1 MPGVAAAT
9 AERTLSSSP
18 DSLGRLRAA
27 GPARGGAGPNPFT
40 SLFGVAFRGGR
51 IQDGMLALLAVAV
64 ICLMVLPLPTP
75 LLDALI
81 AINIGLS
88 ILLMMLAMYVPTPL
102 GLSTF
107 PTLLLFTTLLR
118 LSLSI
123 ASARLILLNAD
134 AGEIIDTFGNLVVG
148 GNVVVGIVI
157 FLIIAIVQFIVIAK
171 GAERVA
177 EVGARFTLDALPGKQ
192 MSIDAELRA
201 GIINKEESRI
211 KRDQLQRESQLYGA
225 MDGAMKFVKGDA
237 IAGLLIALVNMIA
250 GISIGVGMLDMA
262 FGTAVSTY
270 SILSIGDGLVSQIPS
285 LFVSLAA
292 GVLITR
298 VSSDEQDDKRGL
310 GQEIGHQVAMQPKAL
325 FVTAGVMALFMLVPG
340 FPKLQF
346 LGWALLFGIGGLLV
360 RHFSAKRQP
369 FDPMKPDVLHRD
381 GIARPRSAAELSS
394 ELVMTYPVALRLAPE
409 LRPLLEDGTLP
420 VLVRQAREQVTRR
433 LGVPFPGVSLL
444 VTDGLDAGRFVLLV
458 NEIPATGGR
467 VRDGEIFALVSHQRL
482 IGAGIDA
489 GQAVTDIEDFT
500 TGCWL
505 SREAIPRLDAAGIGW
520 LDGGDYLGRALGN
533 VLSRH
538 AGEFVGLQEVK
549 HLLAESEKAFPDLVA
564 EVTRAVPLQR
574 ITEVLRRLV
583 AEGVSVRN
591 MRDILQAL
599 LEWAPKEK
607 DMVMLTEHV
616 RNALARQ
623 ITYQANG
630 GRTIHALTFDG
641 ALEDLVRAGIRSSA
655 AGNFLAMDPE
665 KAEDL
670 RRRIIDRTQVFQRE
684 TNQRPAVLVS
694 MDIRRYVA
702 HLIGTELPDVPVLS
716 YQNLSPG
723 APLVGFATLEG

>member
-1 MPGVAAAT
+1 M
-9 AERTLSSSP
+9 SSSP
-18 DSLGRLRAA
+18 DSIGRFRAA
-27 GPARGGAGPNPFT
+27 APVRGLTTNPFGA
-40 SLFGVAFRGGR
+40 LYRVAFSGNR
-51 IQDGMLALLAVAV
+51 IQDGMLAVLAIAV

-75 LLDALI
+75 LLDMLI

-88 ILLMMLAMYVPTPL
+88 VLLMMLAMYVPTPL

-148 GNVVVGIVI
+148 GNVVVGIVV

-237 IAGLLIALVNMIA
+237 IAGLLIALVNLIA
-250 GISIGVGMLDMA
+250 GISIGVGMLDMT
-262 FGTAVSTY
+262 FSSAVSTY

-298 VSSDEQDDKRGL
+298 VSSDEREGAKGL
-310 GQEIGHQVAMQPKAL
+310 GQEIGHQIALQPKAL
-325 FVTAGVMALFMLVPG
+325 FVTAGVMAMFMLVPG

-346 LGWALLFGIGGLLV
+346 LSWALLFAGGGLLV
-360 RHFSAKRQP
+360 RYMGKRRIP
-369 FDPMKPDVLHRD
+369 FDPMKPEVLHRE
-381 GIARPRSAAELSS
+381 GIARPRSAAELSA
-394 ELVMTYPVALRLAPE
+394 ELVTTYPVALRMSQSLAGM
-409 LRPLLEDGTLP
+409 LEDESLP
-420 VLVRQAREQVTRR
+420 AVVRQAREQVTRR
-433 LGVPFPGVSLL
+433 LGVPFPGVSILI
-444 VTDGLDAGRFVLLV
+444 TDSLTEGRFVLLV
-458 NEIPATGGR
+458 NEIPTTGGR
-467 VRDGEIFALVSHQRL
+467 IHPGEIFAPVSNQRL
-482 IGAGIDA
+482 IGAGFDA
-489 GQAVTDIEDFT
+489 GKTPADGAAGSEDFT
-500 TGCWL
+500 TGRWL
-505 SREAIPRLDAAGIGW
+505 PRDAIPALEAAGIPW
-520 LDGGDYLGRALGN
+520 LDGRDYLGRALGT
-533 VLSRH
+533 VLARH
-538 AGEFVGLQEVK
+538 AGEFVGLQETK

-564 EVTRAVPLQR
+564 EATRAVPLQR

-607 DMVMLTEHV
+607 DMVILTEHV

-630 GRTIHALTFDG
+630 GRTIHALTFD
-641 ALEDLVRAGIRSSA
+641 AKLEDLVRSGIRSSA
-655 AGNFLAMDPE
+655 AGNFLALDPE

-670 RRRIIDRTQVFQRE
+670 RRRIVEKARAFQRE
-684 TNQRPAVLVS
+684 QNQRPAVLVS

-702 HLIGTELPDVPVLS
+702 HLIGGDLPDVPVLA
-716 YQNLSPG
+716 YQNLAPG

>member
-1 MPGVAAAT
+1 MA
-9 AERTLSSSP
+9 SSP
-18 DSLGRLRAA
+18 DSFGRAGASMAPGVPGPGPFGALFRAA
-27 GPARGGAGPNPFT
+27 FSG
-40 SLFGVAFRGGR
+40 SR
-51 IQDGMLALLAVAV
+51 IQDILLAVLAVAV
-64 ICLMVLPLPTP
+64 ISLMVLPLPTP

-81 AINIGLS
+81 AVNIGVS
-88 ILLMMLAMYVPTPL
+88 VLLLMLAMYVPTPL

-118 LSLSI
+118 LALNI
-123 ASARLILLNAD
+123 ASTRLILLD
-134 AGEIIDTFGNLVVG
+134 AHAGQIIDTFGKLVVG

-192 MSIDAELRA
+192 MSIDAELRS
-201 GIINKEESRI
+201 GIINKEESRQ
-211 KRDQLQRESQLYGA
+211 KRSQLQRESQLYGA

-237 IAGLLIALVNMIA
+237 IAGLLIALVNLVA
-250 GISIGVGMLDMA
+250 GIAIGVGMMDMA
-262 FGTAVSTY
+262 FGDAASTY
-270 SILSIGDGLVSQIPS
+270 SILTIGDGLVSQIPS

-292 GVLITR
+292 GILITR
-298 VSSDEQDDKRGL
+298 VSSDDEEAARGL
-310 GQEIGHQVAMQPKAL
+310 GTEIGSQVGMQPKAL
-325 FVTAGVMALFMLVPG
+325 FVTATVLAMFMLVPG

-346 LGWALLFGIGGLLV
+346 LFWSLLFAGGGILV
-360 RHFSAKRQP
+360 RVLGKRREP
-369 FDPMKPDVLHRD
+369 FDPMKPEVLHRD
-381 GIARPRSAAELSS
+381 GIARPRSAEELSAEL
-394 ELVMTYPVALRLAPE
+394 VTTYPVQLRLSPV
-409 LRPLLEDGTLP
+409 LRPMLEDGTLP
-420 VLVRQAREQVTRR
+420 ALVRQSREQVTRR

-444 VTDGLDAGRFVLLV
+444 VTDNLADGRFVLLV
-458 NEIPATGGR
+458 NEIPAAGGR
-467 VRDGEIFALVSHQRL
+467 VHQGEVFAPVSNQRL
-482 IGAGIDA
+482 LGAGFEL
-489 GQAVTDIEDFT
+489 GQAEPAGDDYT
-500 TGCWL
+500 TGRWL
-505 SREAIPRLDAAGIGW
+505 PRDAIAALDAATIPW
-520 LDGGDYLGRALGN
+520 LEGSDYLGRALGT
-533 VLSRH
+533 VLARH
-538 AGEFVGLQEVK
+538 AGEFVGLQETK

-607 DMVMLTEHV
+607 DVVMLTEHV

-641 ALEDLVRAGIRSSA
+641 PLEDLVRAGIRSSA

-665 KAEDL
+665 KADTL
-670 RRRIIDRTQVFQRE
+670 RRQIIDRTRAFQRE
-684 TNQRPAVLVS
+684 NNQRPAVLVS

-702 HLIGTELPDVPVLS
+702 HLIGGDLPDVPVLA
-716 YQNLSPG
+716 YQNLAPG
-723 APLVGFATLEG
+723 APLVGFATLEA

>member
-1 MPGVAAAT
+1 M
-9 AERTLSSSP
+9 SSSP
-18 DSLGRLRAA
+18 DSIGRFRAA
-27 GPARGGAGPNPFT
+27 APVRGLTTNPFGA
-40 SLFGVAFRGGR
+40 LYRVAFSGNR
-51 IQDGMLALLAVAV
+51 IQDGMLAVLAIAV

-75 LLDALI
+75 LLDMLI

-88 ILLMMLAMYVPTPL
+88 VLLMMLAMYVPTPL

-148 GNVVVGIVI
+148 GNVVVGIVV

-237 IAGLLIALVNMIA
+237 IAGLLIALVNLIA
-250 GISIGVGMLDMA
+250 GISIGVGMLDMT
-262 FGTAVSTY
+262 FSSAVSTY
-270 SILSIGDGLVSQIPS
+270 SILSIGGGLVSQIPS

-298 VSSDEQDDKRGL
+298 VSSDEREGAKGL
-310 GQEIGHQVAMQPKAL
+310 GQEIGHQIALQPKAL
-325 FVTAGVMALFMLVPG
+325 FVTAGVMAMFMLVPG

-346 LGWALLFGIGGLLV
+346 LSWALLFAGGGLLV
-360 RHFSAKRQP
+360 RYMGKRRIP
-369 FDPMKPDVLHRD
+369 FDPMKPEVLHRE
-381 GIARPRSAAELSS
+381 GIARPRSAAELSA
-394 ELVMTYPVALRLAPE
+394 ELVTTYPVALRMSQSLAGM
-409 LRPLLEDGTLP
+409 LEDESLP
-420 VLVRQAREQVTRR
+420 AVVRQAREQVTRR
-433 LGVPFPGVSLL
+433 LGVPFPGVSILI
-444 VTDGLDAGRFVLLV
+444 TDSLTEGRFVLLV
-458 NEIPATGGR
+458 NEIPTTGGR
-467 VRDGEIFALVSHQRL
+467 IHPGEIFAPVSNQRL
-482 IGAGIDA
+482 IGAGFDA
-489 GQAVTDIEDFT
+489 GKTPADGAAGSEDFT
-500 TGCWL
+500 TGRWL
-505 SREAIPRLDAAGIGW
+505 PRDAIPALEAAGIPW
-520 LDGGDYLGRALGN
+520 LDGRDYLGRALGT
-533 VLSRH
+533 VLARH
-538 AGEFVGLQEVK
+538 AGEFVGLQETK

-564 EVTRAVPLQR
+564 EATRAVPLQR

-607 DMVMLTEHV
+607 DMVILTEHV

-630 GRTIHALTFDG
+630 GRTIHALTFD
-641 ALEDLVRAGIRSSA
+641 AKLEDLVRSGIRSSA
-655 AGNFLAMDPE
+655 AGNFLALDPE

-670 RRRIIDRTQVFQRE
+670 RRRIVEKARAFQRE
-684 TNQRPAVLVS
+684 QNQRPAVLVS

-702 HLIGTELPDVPVLS
+702 HLIGGDLPDVPVLA
-716 YQNLSPG
+716 YQNLAPG